1 MSDSITGLERDVIL
15 HVFKTEKPELILEF
29 QSSFNKRDSLKIL
42 NSHYSYIS
50 EGILFFQ
57 IGTDSLNS
65 LIADEVKI
73 RFFYKGRGIYFSS
86 QIKKMKNGYALVV
99 PPMLNKSIDT
109 EQRNSSAIKGRIT
122 YGSNSSLGI
131 NCVSSDTYPLL
142 DKTIWLTWSNSEV
155 LGSEKWMNEVAG
167 LEFCSLPPE
176 TQSVI
181 EGTKKILYIPDKKIP
196 DRNYFPYEASI
207 TINDLDSQTIERVN
221 NEIKNTPYFAYIPFA
236 ESLKNPVHSIM
247 GVKTQLIT
255 TSPLDIEDI
264 LSVLPICRFLGN
276 TYMPERSVK
285 GRAESLQIIS
295 LTDTSVVFGVYD
307 SPLTLQK
314 NQEYTFSLYCSTA
327 IGYRI
332 IDCGLSV
339 SRTFENEIG
348 SKCALCRFIKVK
360 EEDRRFLFEKYFGKI
375 YK

>member
-15 HVFKTEKPELILEF
+15 YVFKTEKPELILEF
-29 QSSFNKRDSLKIL
+29 QSSVNKRDSLKIFDS
-42 NSHYSYIS
+42 NYSYIS

-57 IGTDSLNS
+57 IGNDLLSL
-65 LIADEVKI
+65 LISDEVKI
-73 RFFYKGRGIYFSS
+73 RFFYKGRGIYFSTK
-86 QIKKMKNGYALVV
+86 IKRMRNGYALVI
-99 PPMLNKSIDT
+99 PPTLNKSIDA
-109 EQRNSSAIKGRIT
+109 EQPNSSAIKGRIT

-131 NCVSSDTYPLL
+131 NCVSSDSYPLL
-142 DKTIWLTWSNSEV
+142 DKTIWLHWKNSEI
-155 LGSEKWMNEVAG
+155 LGSEKWLNEVAG

-176 TQSVI
+176 TQSII
-181 EGTKKILYIPDKKIP
+181 ENTKKILYIPDKKIP
-196 DRNYFPYEASI
+196 DRNYFPYDASI
-207 TINDLDSQTIERVN
+207 TINDLDSNTINKVN
-221 NEIKNTPYFAYIPFA
+221 NEIKKTPYFAYIPFA
-236 ESLKNPVHSIM
+236 ESSKDPVHSIL

-264 LSVLPICRFLGN
+264 ISVLPISRFLGN
-276 TYMPERSVK
+276 TYIPERSVK

-295 LTDTSVVFGVYD
+295 LTDSSVVFGVHD

-332 IDCGLSV
+332 IQCGLAV
-339 SRTFENEIG
+339 SRTFENESG